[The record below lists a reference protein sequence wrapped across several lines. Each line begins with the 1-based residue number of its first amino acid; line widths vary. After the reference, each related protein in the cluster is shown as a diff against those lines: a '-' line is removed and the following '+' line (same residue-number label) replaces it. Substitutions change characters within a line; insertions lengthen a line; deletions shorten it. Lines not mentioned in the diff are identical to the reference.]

1 MNKLISL
8 SLIVALPMVVVA
20 KKPKVYKN
28 ASMECPAYNDMKHK
42 NNSNRVQ
49 LKVGK
54 SYRILQK
61 NKGQILTLIE
71 GERVAQRWVDEACF
85 GVEKKEAVVEEA
97 KKDLTKKDSSKS
109 DSSKK
114 ASSFADRLSQNNK
127 APIVKTSKQN
137 LLALS
142 WQNAFCQT
150 HQYKKECKHMNANSF
165 GAFEFVLH
173 GLWPQP
179 RNNQYCKV
187 DKKQIG
193 MDKNKQWNRLN
204 KLELDS
210 STRKELSKY
219 MPGYGSNL
227 HKHEWIKHGTCY
239 GTSANDYYAAAIS
252 LLKQVNE
259 SKVQQY
265 FKQNVGKIVSLKEV
279 RKLFDKEFGS
289 GAGKHV
295 TMNCKGGLV
304 TELWLHTGNGSN
316 DLKELFKSGEKP
328 RSRCQ
333 KGRVDAV
340 GF

>member
-20 KKPKVYKN
+20 KKPKVYKK
-28 ASMECPAYNDMKHK
+28 ATIECPAYNDMKHK
-42 NNSNRVQ
+42 TNSNRVQ
-49 LKVGK
+49 LKVGD
-54 SYRILQK
+54 SYRILQT
-61 NKGQILTLIE
+61 NKGQILTLID

-85 GVEKKEAVVEEA
+85 GEKEKTEKKKEVAPEVKETE
-97 KKDLTKKDSSKS
+97 K
-109 DSSKK
+109 KK
-114 ASSFADRLSQNNK
+114 ASSFSDRLAQNNK
-127 APIVKTSKQN
+127 APKAKTSKQN

-150 HQYKKECKHMNANSF
+150 HQYKKECKRMDSKSF

-204 KLELDS
+204 KLDLN
-210 STRKELSKY
+210 STTRSELSKV
-219 MPGYGSNL
+219 MPGYHSNL

-265 FKQNVGKIVSLKEV
+265 FKQNVGRIVTLKEV
-279 RKLFDKEFGS
+279 RKLFDKAFGS
-289 GAGKHV
+289 GTGKHV

-304 TELWLHTGNGSN
+304 TELWLHTGNGSD
-316 DLKELFKSGEKP
+316 DLGALLKGGETP

>member
-8 SLIVALPMVVVA
+8 SLILALPLSLVA
-20 KKPKVYKN
+20 KKPKVYKE
-28 ASMECPAYNDMKHK
+28 ATQMCQAYNDMKHRR
-42 NNSNRVQ
+42 NSNNIK
-49 LKVGK
+49 LKVGE

-71 GERVAQRWVDEACF
+71 GERVAQRWVDESCF
-85 GVEKKEAVVEEA
+85 GEKK
-97 KKDLTKKDSSKS
+97 KKTF
-109 DSSKK
+109 
-114 ASSFADRLSQNNK
+114 SFAERLAKNNK
-127 APIVKTSKQN
+127 APVKSSSTLKQN

-150 HQYKKECKHMNANSF
+150 HQYKKECKSMNSKSF

-187 DKKQIG
+187 SKKQIG
-193 MDKNKQWNRLN
+193 MDKNKQWYRLD
-204 KLELDS
+204 KLDLNMT
-210 STRKELSKY
+210 TRSELSKY

-227 HKHEWIKHGTCY
+227 HRHEWVKHGTCY
-239 GTSANDYYAAAIS
+239 GLSANEYYNDAIA
-252 LLKQVNE
+252 LLKQLNSSE
-259 SKVQQY
+259 VQQY
-265 FKQNVGKIVSLKEV
+265 FKQNIGKVVKLKEV
-279 RKLFDKEFGS
+279 RKVFDKEFGV

-295 TMNCKGGLV
+295 SMNCKSGLV
-304 TELWLHTGNGSN
+304 TELWLHIGNASKN
-316 DLKELFKSGEKP
+316 LKELFKKGETPK
-328 RSRCQ
+328 SRCQ